1 MPPDERAWWLLAC
14 ALAAF
19 VAAEMFGMCIED
31 DDPRSWWDVALAA
44 SLLAAAVLAA
54 GAMATVVQARPY

>member
-1 MPPDERAWWLLAC
+1 MTPDERAWWLLAC

-31 DDPRSWWDVALAA
+31 DDPRSWWDVALAVP
-44 SLLAAAVLAA
+44 LLVAAVLAC
-54 GAMATVVQARPY
+54 GAMATAAHAYPY